1 MPTLYNEGHVRV
13 LSGVRACVTHFE
25 VKPSSLVF
33 LAELWMEIM
42 RNSQSLSHL
51 FPLPL
56 VLSLLS
62 LLLCPVSA
70 TSGSDYEYGAHPRFV
85 CTPIPVDADPACFP
99 AGGPSV
105 GAAGPGGPG
114 HQSAP
119 PAGWWGASEEAKAT
133 ILHLRESLVQ
143 QKETILDQR
152 ETIRELTAKLT
163 LCEGLGRGAAP
174 HDSTHSHHAGV
185 ASHHTYTDSGHYG
198 NQQGHHGNSNL
209 IPDSP
214 HYPSTGGQ
222 RSDGGHNSNNQGK
235 DKHVTP
241 GDITSSP
248 EQMERMLQALKERL
262 DNLQKRNTSITYSSS
277 LRELLQR
284 KISALE
290 QQLHHRT
297 AALSSPDHHD
307 DDSSHRD
314 DASDHHEAD
323 DHHHDDDEHTDDH
336 KGDHHDD
343 DGGNH
348 TEHPDYSHGDDH
360 HDADSDHDEHTDG
373 HHDDHDDHDDEHHSN
388 EADSHSYLPHTGYR
402 VPHTGF
408 HSNKLETM
416 LNQLHL
422 AGPSRKKSPDAFQIS
437 FPMRT
442 NYMYGRVKRTLMQ
455 EIFALTLCLWIKAG
469 IGGPGLGTPI
479 SYSAPGQANELVLIE
494 WGNNPMELLIDDKAV
509 TLPLTL
515 GDGKWHHVCVTWST
529 RDGQWEAY
537 QDGVQKGSGIN
548 LSPWHPIK
556 PGGVF
561 ILGQEQDTLGGR
573 FDATQSFVGE
583 MSDVHMWSHVLPA
596 SDIYSL
602 ASCGS
607 HLRGDVIAWSDSEV
621 ELRGGVSRYPFDPC
635 H

>member
-1 MPTLYNEGHVRV
+1 
-13 LSGVRACVTHFE
+13 
-25 VKPSSLVF
+25 
-33 LAELWMEIM
+33 MEIM
-42 RNSQSLSHL
+42 SNSQSLHL
-51 FPLPL
+51 FLLPI
-56 VLSLLS
+56 VFYLLS
-62 LLLCPVSA
+62 LLLCPAFAS
-70 TSGSDYEYGAHPRFV
+70 SGSDYDYGAHPRFV
-85 CTPIPVDADPACFP
+85 CTPIPMDADPACFP

-105 GAAGPGGPG
+105 GPGPG

-163 LCEGLGRGAAP
+163 LCEGLGQGAVP
-174 HDSTHSHHAGV
+174 HDEHHGTASQSHHAGG
-185 ASHHTYTDSGHYG
+185 AGHHTYTDNGHYS

-214 HYPSTGGQ
+214 HYPSTGGH
-222 RSDGGHNSNNQGK
+222 RSDGGHSSNNQGK

-241 GDITSSP
+241 GDFTSSP

-262 DNLQKRNTSITYSSS
+262 ENLQKRNTSMTYSSS

-297 AALSSPDHHD
+297 SALSSPDHHD
-307 DDSSHRD
+307 DDVSHRND
-314 DASDHHEAD
+314 
-323 DHHHDDDEHTDDH
+323 
-336 KGDHHDD
+336 GDHHDD
-343 DGGNH
+343 DNHHDDGHSNDHKDDHNDSDHSHSENH
-348 TEHPDYSHGDDH
+348 TDHDDDSHNDDH
-360 HDADSDHDEHTDG
+360 HDADG
-373 HHDDHDDHDDEHHSN
+373 HHDDHDDSHHDDHDDDDNDDDDDVDHHSN
-388 EADSHSYLPHTGYR
+388 EADSHSYIPHTGYR
-402 VPHTGF
+402 APGPHVGF

-416 LNQLHL
+416 LDQLHL
-422 AGPSRKKSPDAFQIS
+422 AAGSRKRSKSPDAFQIS

-442 NYMYGRVKRTLMQ
+442 NYMYGRVKRTLLQ
-455 EIFALTLCLWIKAG
+455 EIFALTLCLWMKAG
-469 IGGPGLGTPI
+469 VGSGLGTPF

-509 TLPLTL
+509 TLPLSL

-548 LSPWHPIK
+548 LAPWHPIK

-573 FDATQSFVGE
+573 FDATQSFVGD
-583 MSDVHMWSHVLPA
+583 MSDLHMWSHVLTA

-607 HLRGDVIAWSDSEV
+607 HLRGDIIAWSDSEL